1 MPLHPQAETLLR
13 EFEEQG
19 LKPFSEMTV
28 LEAREMD
35 NGFDDLQ
42 GDAEEVAQ
50 VRDVLVQGAAGQLN
64 ARVYDPDPGRAL
76 PVLVYFHGGGWV
88 MGSID
93 VVDKPCRALAN
104 AAGCVVVSVGYRLSP
119 ETKYPGPVEDCYAAT
134 VWIAAHAEEL
144 GGDPRWVGV
153 SGDSSGG
160 NLAAAVALMARDR
173 GGPQIAYQVL
183 IYPVTAPA
191 RGSEFASYAVN
202 GQGYMLTSDGME
214 WFWDH
219 YVSSP
224 SEWDEPY
231 ASPLRAADL
240 AGVAPA
246 LVATAE
252 FDPLRDEGLAYAER
266 LKDAGVAVELLSY
279 AGAIHG
285 FFWMSGRLEQGHEL
299 TAAIGDELR
308 RQFQSALQA
317 TH

>member
-1 MPLHPQAETLLR
+1 LHPQAEALLR

-19 LKPFSEMTV
+19 LKSFSQMTV

-35 NGFDDLQ
+35 NGFDALQ

-64 ARVYDPDPGRAL
+64 ARVYDPDPDQAL
-76 PVLVYFHGGGWV
+76 PVLIYFHGGGWV

-134 VWIAAHAEEL
+134 AWIAAHAEEL
-144 GGDPRWVGV
+144 GGDPRWLGV
-153 SGDSSGG
+153 SGDSCGG

-173 GGPQIAYQVL
+173 GAPEIAYQVL

-191 RGSEFASYAVN
+191 RESEFASYTVN
-202 GQGYMLTSDGME
+202 GQGYMLTNDAME

-219 YVSSP
+219 YVTSP
-224 SEWDEPY
+224 SEWEEPY

-240 AGVAPA
+240 TGVAPA

-266 LKDAGVAVELLSY
+266 LKGAGVAVELLSY
-279 AGAIHG
+279 EGAIHG
-285 FFWMSGRLEQGHEL
+285 FFWMSGRLEQGNEL
-299 TAAIGDELR
+299 TAAIGDSLR
-308 RQFQSALQA
+308 RQFESALQA
-317 TH
+317 AH